1 MNIALII
8 VDTLRADHA
17 DPLYHEA
24 QKQGWTTAK
33 AIAPA
38 TWTLPSHISM
48 ITGLYPSQHG
58 IDERAPPT
66 QDAKRARV
74 ALKATDHGILGKL
87 KREGYHIYIL
97 TANPDLTPHFGFTLY
112 DELHFL
118 RRREATTKTFHA
130 LTQNNWNPLKAATAL
145 IKQGEAKT
153 LIEAAAKYITIN
165 IAKHIPQIHKP
176 APPFDKGAAAIMKKL
191 EEIKLKKPYL
201 LIINLIEAHAPYT
214 RPEGWAELSYLVP
227 HIYNAAMCTRQAP
240 K

>member
-8 VDTLRADHA
+8 IDTLRADHA

-58 IDERAPPT
+58 VDERAPPT

-74 ALKATDHGILGKL
+74 ALKAADHGILGKL
-87 KREGYHIYIL
+87 RREGYHIYIL
-97 TANPDLTPHFGFTLY
+97 TANPHLTPHFGFTLH
-112 DELHFL
+112 DDLHLL

-130 LTQNNWNPLKAATAL
+130 PTQNN
-145 IKQGEAKT
+145 
-153 LIEAAAKYITIN
+153 
-165 IAKHIPQIHKP
+165 
-176 APPFDKGAAAIMKKL
+176 
-191 EEIKLKKPYL
+191 
-201 LIINLIEAHAPYT
+201 
-214 RPEGWAELSYLVP
+214 
-227 HIYNAAMCTRQAP
+227 
-240 K
+240 